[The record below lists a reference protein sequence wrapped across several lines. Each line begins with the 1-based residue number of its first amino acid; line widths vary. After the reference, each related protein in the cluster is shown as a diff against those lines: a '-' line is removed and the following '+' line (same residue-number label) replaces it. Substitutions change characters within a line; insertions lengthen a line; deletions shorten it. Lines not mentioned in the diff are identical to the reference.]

1 MNTARGA
8 ARIAGRAAWL
18 VLFGLLAT
26 ANSAGYR
33 YGASDLAF
41 YAPAIM
47 RQLDPALYPRDAPL
61 LNVQADLTFADETI
75 AAIARVIRLDLP
87 QLFFVLYALTLGLLA
102 IAALSVANALYRS
115 WWSSV
120 ALLAAV
126 SLRHAVPRTG
136 TNTLEGYFH
145 PRQLAFACGALAVA
159 VFLTRSSRAQRY
171 AAVLGLLA
179 AAAALHP
186 TTTLWFVVALG
197 VAVFVAEPRW
207 RVALTLAGMA
217 ALPLGWWMAVD
228 GPLAGRFQIMDA
240 EWTAALE
247 EKGYLFPLRWPA
259 AAWIV
264 NVGFAVIV
272 AAVWRVRRAAGR
284 LVPRETALV
293 LGCLSLLAVFAAA
306 LVLQARGL
314 ALAVQLQPA
323 RTFWLL
329 DWLAVIYVVWLLAE
343 GSTAAHR
350 RRPAI
355 AAVVL
360 LALAAARGSYIM
372 SVEFPDRRLA
382 QIDVRDDDWGRV
394 MAWARAQD
402 RTTAWLA
409 DPSHAAQHGTSVR
422 VAARRDV
429 FVEAFKDAA
438 LGMYDRRLAF
448 RTRDRIAALGD
459 FTALDA
465 ARARALAAQHDLDFL
480 VTESALELPLLFE
493 SGRLRVYRIG
503 N

>member
-8 ARIAGRAAWL
+8 TRIAGRAAWL
-18 VLFGLLAT
+18 VLFGVLAT

-75 AAIARVIRLDLP
+75 AAIARVTRLDLP
-87 QLFFVLYALTLGLLA
+87 QLFFALYAVTLGLLA
-102 IAALSVANALYRS
+102 FAALTVGEALYRS
-115 WWSSV
+115 WWSSA

-126 SLRHAVPRTG
+126 SLRHAIPRTG

-159 VFLTRSSRAQRY
+159 AFLTRSSPTQRY
-171 AAVLGLLA
+171 AAVLALLA

-186 TTTLWFVVALG
+186 TTTLWFAVALG

-217 ALPLGWWMAVD
+217 ALPLVWWMAVV

-240 EWTAALE
+240 EWTAALQ
-247 EKGYLFPLRWPA
+247 EKDYLFPLRWPA

-264 NVGFAVIV
+264 NLGFAVIV
-272 AAVWRVRRAAGR
+272 AAIWRVRRASGR
-284 LVPRETALV
+284 LVPRETAVV
-293 LGCLSLLAVFAAA
+293 LGCLSLLVVFAAA

-343 GSTAAHR
+343 GSGATRR
-350 RRPAI
+350 RRPAM
-355 AAVVL
+355 AAGVL

-372 SVEFPDRRLA
+372 TVEFPNRPLA

-394 MAWARAQD
+394 MAWAREQD

-438 LGMYDRRLAF
+438 LGMYDRRVAF

-480 VTESALELPLLFE
+480 VTQSALELPLLFE

>member
-8 ARIAGRAAWL
+8 TWIAARAAWL
-18 VLFGLLAT
+18 VVFGVLAT

-47 RQLDPALYPRDAPL
+47 RQLDPALFPRDATL
-61 LNVQADLTFADETI
+61 LNVQADLTLADETI
-75 AAIARVIRLDLP
+75 AAIARLTRLDLP
-87 QLFFVLYALTLGLLA
+87 QLFFALYAVTLGLLA
-102 IAALSVANALYRS
+102 IAALTIGAALYRDS
-115 WWSSV
+115 WSCI

-145 PRQLAFACGALAVA
+145 PRQLAFACGALAMA
-159 VFLTRSSRAQRY
+159 AFLTRPSPGRRY
-171 AAVLGLLA
+171 AAVIALLG

-186 TTTLWFVVALG
+186 TTTLWFVVALA

-207 RVALTLAGMA
+207 RIALTFAGAAAVPLA
-217 ALPLGWWMAVD
+217 WWMAAD
-228 GPLAGRFQIMDA
+228 GPLAGRFQVMDA
-240 EWTAALE
+240 EWTAALV

-259 AAWIV
+259 GAWIV
-264 NVGFAVIV
+264 NVGLAVAV
-272 AAVWRVRRAAGR
+272 AAIWRVRRASGR

-293 LGCLSLLAVFAAA
+293 LGCASLLTVFAAA
-306 LVLQARGL
+306 LVLQTRGL

-329 DWLAVIYVVWLLAE
+329 DWLAIVYVVWLLVE
-343 GSTAAHR
+343 GSGGPRR

-355 AAVVL
+355 AAGVL
-360 LALAAARGSYIM
+360 LALAAARGVYIM
-372 SVEFPDRRLA
+372 NVEFPDRPLA
-382 QIDVRDDDWGRV
+382 QIDLRNDDWGRV
-394 MAWARAQD
+394 MGWASEQD
-402 RTTAWLA
+402 RATAWLA

-438 LGMYDRRLAF
+438 LGMYDRRMAF
-448 RTRDRIAALGD
+448 RTRDRVAAVGD
-459 FTALDA
+459 FTALDE
-465 ARARALAAQHDLDFL
+465 ARARELAAQHDLDFL
-480 VTESALELPLLFE
+480 VTESELRLPLMFE
-493 SGRLRVYRIG
+493 AGRLRVYRIG